1 MGKSPTEA
9 TLNKARQALLDL
21 PASVPR
27 RLDLPGAEVSYH
39 PNVFTPEE
47 SERLLSALLATIP
60 WRQNRIRFYGK
71 ESLVPRLESW
81 HGDPG
86 KSYAYSGIRL
96 DPEPWTPE
104 LLAIKERAERLA
116 GVAFNSVLLN
126 HYRDGA
132 DRVAWHSDDEPEL
145 GPRPVIASVSFG
157 AERRFRLRHKEYKS
171 NGEPVRELPL
181 ASGSVLLMAGDTQA
195 NWKHE
200 VPRASRPAGP
210 RVNLTFRVIQ

>member
-1 MGKSPTEA
+1 MGKSHA
-9 TLNKARQALLDL
+9 QAPLSKGKQTLLDL
-21 PASVPR
+21 PDPELRSP
-27 RLDLPGAEVSYH
+27 DLPGAEVSYH
-39 PNVFTPEE
+39 PNVFAQEE
-47 SERLLSALLATIP
+47 SDRLLAALLATIP
-60 WRQNRIRFYGK
+60 WRQNHIRFYGK

-81 HGDPG
+81 HGDSG

-104 LLAIKERAERLA
+104 LLAIKERAEKLA
-116 GVAFNSVLLN
+116 GVTFNSVLLN

-171 NGEPVRELPL
+171 NGEPVCELPL
-181 ASGSVLLMAGDTQA
+181 ASGSVLLMAGETQN

-200 VPRASRPAGP
+200 VPRVSRPIGP
-210 RVNLTFRVIQ
+210 RVNLTFRVIR